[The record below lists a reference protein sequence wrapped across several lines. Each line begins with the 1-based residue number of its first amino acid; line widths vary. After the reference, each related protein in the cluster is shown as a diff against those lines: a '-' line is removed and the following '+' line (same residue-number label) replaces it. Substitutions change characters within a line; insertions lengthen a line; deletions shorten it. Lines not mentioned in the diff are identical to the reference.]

1 MRQRIAVV
9 GGGVSG
15 LGAAWALHHRPD
27 RFDFR
32 LYEAREEIGGNA
44 VTVDMPQ
51 DDGSSV
57 PFDISVTAMIP
68 SVYRH
73 VLLLM
78 EQFGIELVDTRFN
91 YSVGYGGQ
99 AYAHDFDSELKEE
112 LRSEIARFQRLLRR
126 LHWIGWLSRCQS
138 KFLNVLNPFNYVSMR
153 TVLDLGGFS
162 EDFRY
167 KILKPMFIN
176 FVLATNV
183 YDLPAALFSRYLEFF
198 DIQTATPMWTWD
210 QGTRRIYENLSAGFQ
225 DKIYRNR
232 RVSRVYR
239 EAAGVVIEDA
249 QGVKET
255 FDEVIFA
262 CGADQTLKILDR
274 PTRLERYILSSI
286 RYDSAIHGHAVVH
299 WDSSVLPDDKMK
311 ALTTRTNHIEQYG
324 TEPDNYEITYIIHNQ
339 QLWARRS
346 DKPCLVTYNPV
357 HPIDDDKIIKRYRFR
372 HVVHDVRQ
380 VALLVYLFRFIQG
393 RRRTW
398 HCGAHTLVNSQET
411 CFVTGLAAARQLGA
425 DYPFSDP
432 AARRTFNYYGSI
444 LHGSRFRRA

>member
-1 MRQRIAVV
+1 M
-9 GGGVSG
+9 
-15 LGAAWALHHRPD
+15 
-27 RFDFR
+27 
-32 LYEAREEIGGNA
+32 
-44 VTVDMPQ
+44 
-51 DDGSSV
+51 
-57 PFDISVTAMIP
+57 
-68 SVYRH
+68 YRH

-99 AYAHDFDSELKEE
+99 VYAHDFDSELKEE
-112 LRSEIARFQRLLRR
+112 LRSEVAKFQRLLRR
-126 LHWIGWLSRCQS
+126 LHRIGWLSRCQS
-138 KFLNVLNPFNYVSMR
+138 TFLNVLNPFNYVSMR

-239 EAAGVVIEDA
+239 DAAGVVIEDG

-299 WDSSVLPDDKMK
+299 WDSSVLPDDEMK

-346 DKPCLVTYNPV
+346 DKPCLVTYNPI
-357 HPIDDDKIIKRYRFR
+357 HPIDDDKIIKRCRFR

>member
-32 LYEAREEIGGNA
+32 LYEAQEQIGGNA

-78 EQFGIELVDTRFN
+78 EHFGIELVDTRFN

-99 AYAHDFDSELKEE
+99 VYAHDFDSELREE
-112 LRSEIARFQRLLRR
+112 LRSEIAKFQRLLRR
-126 LHWIGWLSRCQS
+126 LHRIGWLSRCQS
-138 KFLNVLNPFNYVSMR
+138 SFLNALNPFNYVSMR
-153 TVLDLGGFS
+153 TVLNLGGFS

-183 YDLPAALFSRYLEFF
+183 FDLPAALFSRYLEFF

-210 QGTRRIYENLSAGFQ
+210 QGTRRIYENLSAGFR

-239 EAAGVVIEDA
+239 EAAGVVIEDG

-299 WDSSVLPDDKMK
+299 WDSSVLPDDEMM
-311 ALTTRTNHIEQYG
+311 ALTTRSNHIEQYG

-339 QLWARRS
+339 Q
-346 DKPCLVTYNPV
+346 PGP
-357 HPIDDDKIIKRYRFR
+357 DD
-372 HVVHDVRQ
+372 
-380 VALLVYLFRFIQG
+380 
-393 RRRTW
+393 RT
-398 HCGAHTLVNSQET
+398 S
-411 CFVTGLAAARQLGA
+411 
-425 DYPFSDP
+425 P
-432 AARRTFNYYGSI
+432 AW
-444 LHGSRFRRA
+444 